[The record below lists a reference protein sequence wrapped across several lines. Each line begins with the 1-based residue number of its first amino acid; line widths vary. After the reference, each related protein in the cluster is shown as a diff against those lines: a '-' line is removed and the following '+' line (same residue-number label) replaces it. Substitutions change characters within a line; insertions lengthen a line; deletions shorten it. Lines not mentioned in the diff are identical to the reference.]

1 MSRNNYVIGK
11 AILYQ
16 FFIQILDFAAPYFC
30 TEASNSRNVFFHY
43 NLISK
48 C

>member
-1 MSRNNYVIGK
+1 MLLERPYCINF
-11 AILYQ
+11 L
-16 FFIQILDFAAPYFC
+16 FQILDFAAPYFC